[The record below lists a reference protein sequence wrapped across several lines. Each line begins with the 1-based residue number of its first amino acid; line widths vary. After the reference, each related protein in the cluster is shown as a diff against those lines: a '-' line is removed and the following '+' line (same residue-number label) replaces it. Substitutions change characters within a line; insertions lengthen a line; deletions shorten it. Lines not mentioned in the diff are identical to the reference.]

1 MNLQLKKATLKDAEE
16 LFNLQVKTFMP
27 LLEKYQDYETS
38 PANETL
44 EKTISRINYKLG
56 DYYKIIFNNM
66 LAGAIRIVWWEDTTR
81 YRLGSIFIAPEFQ
94 GKGIA
99 QQVINM
105 VEKLYPQAAT
115 WELDTILQE
124 KKNCYL
130 YKKMGYCQGEERKII
145 NDNMT
150 IVFYK
155 KYVLN

>member
-1 MNLQLKKATLKDAEE
+1 MKLQLKKATPKDAEE

-56 DYYKIIFNNM
+56 NYYKIIFNNM
-66 LAGAIRIVWWEDTTR
+66 LAGAIRIVWWEDKAR

-105 VEKLYPQAAT
+105 VEKLYPQATT

-124 KKNCYL
+124 KRNCYL
-130 YKKMGYCQGEERKII
+130 YEKMGYCQGEERKII

>member
-1 MNLQLKKATLKDAEE
+1 MNLKLKKATQKDAEE
-16 LFNLQVKTFMP
+16 LFDLQVKTFMP

-44 EKTISRINYKLG
+44 EKTISRISYKLG

-66 LAGAIRIVWWEDTTR
+66 VAGGIRVMWWEDTTR
-81 YRLGSIFIAPEFQ
+81 YKLGPIFITPEFQ

-99 QQVINM
+99 QQAMNM
-105 VEKLYPQAAT
+105 VEELYPQATT

-124 KKNCYL
+124 KRNCYL
-130 YKKMGYCQGEERKII
+130 YEKMGYCQGEERKII
-145 NDNMT
+145 NDKMT

-155 KYVLN
+155 KHVLN